1 MHIDADAARTRV
13 VRVPLPR
20 ITDAERNEIDLAESL
35 GPAARL
41 DQAKQEFKSLKEK
54 AEHYVTADGR
64 KIGGDQVERG
74 DFFTF
79 LNKLLKHELK
89 RASESLAP
97 AAPPGRRRRGCCVCE
112 ETAIAVGAFQ
122 EWQEWVFLPRHGCQE
137 WQEWQERAFLT
148 GMAGR
153 HSWQEWRAGRRND
166 APAGMQMP
174 PCHVFPCPQ

>member
-1 MHIDADAARTRV
+1 VHIDADAARTRV

-97 AAPPGRRRRGCCVCE
+97 RASLSGSPVLCRCHAQLSRAACGLDRSPPHVPWEFFPLADC
-112 ETAIAVGAFQ
+112 
-122 EWQEWVFLPRHGCQE
+122 LPLSR
-137 WQEWQERAFLT
+137 
-148 GMAGR
+148 
-153 HSWQEWRAGRRND
+153 
-166 APAGMQMP
+166 
-174 PCHVFPCPQ
+174 